1 MVMRKKF
8 PITKLRIQICKSNL
22 EMDLTVSVPPFSNI
36 ETVRKD
42 KGLR

>member
-8 PITKLRIQICKSNL
+8 PITKLRIQIRKSNL
-22 EMDLTVSVPPFSNI
+22 EMDPTVSVHPFTNI

-42 KGLR
+42 QGLR